1 MATLLPPPKR
11 PKLYHGV
18 TEPEPEPL
26 KVSPNVVVQFVN
38 EHDGTPIAPAVNLP
52 ANIAREGLEVLV
64 NQLRTKVRHLR
75 SVLSLLIFWVIQDDD
90 EHVPFAFH
98 VALPEEATTPNAPT
112 RIVISKSIEVDVLSH
127 ASHAFSEEDVLVV
140 RCAPQSVFKVRP
152 ATRCSATLSG
162 LLIFPWNRS
171 IIINVCQCNCGIR
184 TFLTDI
190 VRFILPYWQFTCD
203 WFG

>member
-18 TEPEPEPL
+18 TKPEPEPL
-26 KVSPNVVVQFVN
+26 KASPNVVVQFVN

-64 NQLRTKVRHLR
+64 NQLRTKVRHFL
-75 SVLSLLIFWVIQDDD
+75 SVFGLLIFVIQDDD

-98 VALPEEATTPNAPT
+98 VALPEEATKPNAPT
-112 RIVISKSIEVDVLSH
+112 RIVISKSIEVDVLAH
-127 ASHAFSEEDVLVV
+127 ASYAFSEEDVLVV

-162 LLIFPWNRS
+162 LLA
-171 IIINVCQCNCGIR
+171 VH
-184 TFLTDI
+184 
-190 VRFILPYWQFTCD
+190 
-203 WFG
+203 

>member
-18 TEPEPEPL
+18 PEPEPEPP
-26 KVSPNVVVQFVN
+26 KVSPNVVVQFVH

-52 ANIAREGLEVLV
+52 ANIAREGLEALV
-64 NQLRTKVRHLR
+64 NQLRTKVCTRSIIHLMR
-75 SVLSLLIFWVIQDDD
+75 VCLNCFVIQDDD

-98 VALPEEATTPNAPT
+98 VALPDEARKPDAPT
-112 RIVISKSIEVDVLSH
+112 RIVISKSIETDVLAHPSH
-127 ASHAFSEEDVLVV
+127 VFSEEDVLIV

-162 LLIFPWNRS
+162 MYIAYRVVS
-171 IIINVCQCNCGIR
+171 IN
-184 TFLTDI
+184 FDDI
-190 VRFILPYWQFTCD
+190 VHQDIHRQYCALRFPLLAIY
-203 WFG
+203 